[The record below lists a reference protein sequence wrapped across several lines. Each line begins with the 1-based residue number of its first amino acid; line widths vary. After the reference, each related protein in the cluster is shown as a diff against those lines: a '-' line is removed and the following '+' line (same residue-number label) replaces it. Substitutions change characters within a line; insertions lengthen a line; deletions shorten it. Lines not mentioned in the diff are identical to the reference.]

1 MKGKIMIEE
10 IIKYEE
16 KEELESL
23 MKELPEQCKKC
34 NIYIVTNIKKKKIY
48 CPYLIKY
55 ECLIGGIKKCGKYF

>member
-1 MKGKIMIEE
+1 MEGENMIEE

-34 NIYIVTNIKKKKIY
+34 TYILLQI
-48 CPYLIKY
+48 
-55 ECLIGGIKKCGKYF
+55 